1 MDKRNKHKISQFKN
15 KIYKCFILCCT
26 SLGNA
31 STATGGGGVLG
42 PVPITRSLRPSVV
55 ISFVPYLQSDNNL
68 VPYAYPHHSVVI
80 VIVLQTYTKKMQYF
94 RIVAGPLV

>member
-15 KIYKCFILCCT
+15 KIYKCFIPCCT

-42 PVPITRSLRPSVV
+42 PVPITKYFRPSVV
-55 ISFVPYLQSDNNL
+55 ISFVPYLQSDNSL
-68 VPYAYPHHSVVI
+68 VPCAHPASS
-80 VIVLQTYTKKMQYF
+80 Q
-94 RIVAGPLV
+94 RR